1 MKTINATDADL
12 AAGVRARM
20 AVLLRHASRL
30 DTQTDETLAI
40 AAAGD
45 GVITMAIRND
55 DDGPAEG
62 AIVLAMGDP
71 DFNAAV
77 VRLVTTI
84 PSTRVGVFVDLGRV
98 RDAQDREWGTEHDD
112 ALAPGTWLRTLH
124 RHLGRAM
131 TIEDSLEQTS
141 GSEHGTLRAAY
152 RDQVLRVAGIALAH
166 VEALDRRVAAEHA
179 AAAAMA
185 PVARVAAP
193 VAFVSRPAPCLDP
206 DKMHGA
212 GDGFGGDGLGDCQSP
227 SAAKILARL
236 RACGVCRNVGSCA
249 DCDPGKTAP

>member
-30 DTQTDETLAI
+30 DTQTDEILAV
-40 AAAGD
+40 AAAVD
-45 GVITMAIRND
+45 GVITMAIRDD

-62 AIVLAMGDP
+62 AIVIAIGRP

-84 PSTRVGVFVDLGRV
+84 PASRTGVFVDLARV

-131 TIEDSLEQTS
+131 TIEDSLAQTV

-152 RDQVLRVAGIALAH
+152 RDQVLKVAGIALAH

-179 AAAAMA
+179 AAAMA
-185 PVARVAAP
+185 PPARAAAP
-193 VAFVSRPAPCLDP
+193 VVFVS
-206 DKMHGA
+206 
-212 GDGFGGDGLGDCQSP
+212 GGV
-227 SAAKILARL
+227 LA
-236 RACGVCRNVGSCA
+236 CNVCRNVGSCA
-249 DCDPGKTAP
+249 DCHAGTPAP